1 MSGDFTLSSDL
12 NDNCDSNLGASSLTS
27 DFEADYQL
35 IQNQSAQYCMSDP
48 ALQDGL
54 DTTSWQGFIDLVKS
68 GYNHLESN
76 YELLLAGEIGAIYIV
91 ALIPLLLGLILE
103 ISLMISHRR
112 KEGRSDNRQRQAA
125 LMTQGRV
132 VADKIAGVTEPYPW
146 VYRVL
151 TGVVISLHL
160 VLVLLFI
167 VAVPE
172 YDRDVWCEEHKTQNS
187 ILKAGMETERL
198 QRYQRRANC
207 EIRKAVVLIDESV
220 ETLSGVFSKENQSTV
235 STLKEVVAKM
245 SDSARKLDSTK
256 TAIDGFQVQLEQ
268 ATANTEDVLKTLLV
282 MEEIAIQVGA
292 TDKSS
297 NGALITSRTIPAA
310 LSDIEGLLSLQ
321 PTQDWYQSHLVV
333 KADLEKL
340 ATGSMLSSM
349 SLTEVK
355 QEKSLQKLAE
365 QQALMQKNIAQL
377 QSQRVSQELVTSL
390 ADKVAEK
397 VKQQTRYPLIMQPM
411 NSAP

>member
-1 MSGDFTLSSDL
+1 
-12 NDNCDSNLGASSLTS
+12 
-27 DFEADYQL
+27 
-35 IQNQSAQYCMSDP
+35 
-48 ALQDGL
+48 
-54 DTTSWQGFIDLVKS
+54 
-68 GYNHLESN
+68 
-76 YELLLAGEIGAIYIV
+76 
-91 ALIPLLLGLILE
+91 
-103 ISLMISHRR
+103 
-112 KEGRSDNRQRQAA
+112 
-125 LMTQGRV
+125 
-132 VADKIAGVTEPYPW
+132 
-146 VYRVL
+146 
-151 TGVVISLHL
+151 
-160 VLVLLFI
+160 LFI

-198 QRYQRRANC
+198 QRYQQRANC

-292 TDKSS
+292 TGKSS
-297 NGALITSRTIPAA
+297 NGALMSSRTIPEA

-340 ATGSMLSSM
+340 ATASMLRSM

-355 QEKSLQKLAE
+355 QQKSLKKLAE
-365 QQALMQKNIAQL
+365 QQALMQKKIAQL
-377 QSQRVSQELVTSL
+377 QAQIFSQEMVNSL

-397 VKQQTRYPLIMQPM
+397 VRQQTSYPLIMQPM
-411 NSAP
+411 NSTP